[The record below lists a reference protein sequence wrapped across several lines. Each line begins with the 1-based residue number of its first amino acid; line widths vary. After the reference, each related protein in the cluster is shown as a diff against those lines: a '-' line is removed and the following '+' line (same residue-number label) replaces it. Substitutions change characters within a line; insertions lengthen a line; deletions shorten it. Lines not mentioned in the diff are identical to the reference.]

1 VESKILAGLF
11 GIPAGALP
19 ENWDSFRVYIK
30 QMCGSD
36 ALGVS
41 ATARAMAQGLLA
53 GAGSWIRPPHWYR
66 ALTAQWLPARFRE
79 EFALDF
85 GAADQRAAERT
96 RRWLPGIYRRLP
108 SPVRYAGSWLEAT
121 ARLDHRRAG
130 PLIRASN
137 RFWIGEPVL
146 PFCG

>member
-1 VESKILAGLF
+1 MTKTKKRPEFINLPGLGLLALSGARPLIGILL
-11 GIPAGALP
+11 
-19 ENWDSFRVYIK
+19 
-30 QMCGSD
+30 
-36 ALGVS
+36 
-41 ATARAMAQGLLA
+41 GLLA